1 MKNYGKL
8 ISMLMNNYNFNNIMN
23 NMKKNINY
31 TLKIRKSMTMNYRK
45 KKDYKQSLK
54 NCMKNNNNF

>member
-8 ISMLMNNYNFNNIMN
+8 INMLMNNYNFNNIMN

-31 TLKIRKSMTMNYRK
+31 TLKIRKNTMMNYKK

-54 NCMKNNNNF
+54 NYMKSNNNF

>member
-8 ISMLMNNYNFNNIMN
+8 INMLMNSYNFNNIMN

-31 TLKIRKSMTMNYRK
+31 ILKIRKSMTMNYKK
-45 KKDYKQSLK
+45 KKDYK
-54 NCMKNNNNF
+54 

>member
-1 MKNYGKL
+1 MKDYGKL

-31 TLKIRKSMTMNYRK
+31 TLKIKKNTMMNYKK

-54 NCMKNNNNF
+54 NYMKSNNNF

>member
-1 MKNYGKL
+1 MKDYGKL

-31 TLKIRKSMTMNYRK
+31 TLKIRKNTMMNYKK

-54 NCMKNNNNF
+54 NYMKSNNNF

>member
-1 MKNYGKL
+1 MKDYGKL

-31 TLKIRKSMTMNYRK
+31 TLKIRKNTMMNYKK
-45 KKDYKQSLK
+45 KKDYK
-54 NCMKNNNNF
+54 

>member
-8 ISMLMNNYNFNNIMN
+8 INMLMNNYNFNNITN

-31 TLKIRKSMTMNYRK
+31 ILKIRKSMTMNYKK

-54 NCMKNNNNF
+54 NYMKSNNNF